1 MENDLTKVKLP
12 KRLAGP
18 ASHSLP
24 LIREE
29 GVNERQLYSPA
40 TVPGI
45 RVEKSRKGKR

>member
-24 LIREE
+24 LLREA
-29 GVNERQLYSPA
+29 GANERQLYSQA

-45 RVEKSRKGKR
+45 SCGKKQERK